1 MAGRI
6 FPGWALATTQIK
18 ITAIYPEAT
27 RGKPLDERIKI
38 LFSFFFSTIFV
49 YDDLPDMM
57 YMDPS
62 EGLFDETI
70 NVPNSK
76 HDEFEPLDDAS
87 RRPRQLQERIIE
99 PEIEW
104 RDYQNSQACY
114 CDVFILFWDSKGSF

>member
-1 MAGRI
+1 M
-6 FPGWALATTQIK
+6 TQIK
-18 ITAIYPEAT
+18 IMAIYPKVT
-27 RGKPLDERIKI
+27 PGKPLDERISI
-38 LFSFFFSTIFV
+38 LIFFLSTIFV

-76 HDEFEPLDDAS
+76 HDEFESLDDAS
-87 RRPRQLQERIIE
+87 RRPRQLQERIIQ

-114 CDVFILFWDSKGSF
+114 CDVFILFLRLKILFSYEFST

>member
-1 MAGRI
+1 
-6 FPGWALATTQIK
+6 
-18 ITAIYPEAT
+18 
-27 RGKPLDERIKI
+27 
-38 LFSFFFSTIFV
+38 
-49 YDDLPDMM
+49 MM

-76 HDEFEPLDDAS
+76 HDEFESLDDAS
-87 RRPRQLQERIIE
+87 RRPRQLQERIIQ

-114 CDVFILFWDSKGSF
+114 CDVFILFLRLNILFSYEFST